1 MIPIIRYSLL
11 KVHKYTPQGT
21 SMYLCLR
28 DVLCVFTIYV
38 VLSIVNKM
46 TEISPPFKNK
56 PYHGMKRLF
65 VKKNGGFLA
74 KDLRNIITNDRFYKL
89 LQDTRITASTPF
101 IWQVEQFPNFE
112 VDFVQ
117 RFDEFADEP
126 EKMIDTVLATAKN
139 SKFCAVLSM
148 TREQAIWYR
157 LYENDGT
164 SERLGTLRYAYLQD
178 YSLDDY
184 TSFETGQKT
193 PMIDT
198 IFVLFNEHEQDPVF
212 NFDGDLMEDHTF
224 KTISAEC
231 KSYNHLDGQLQI
243 KGVLIQ
249 DTGETNSFTFEDSTS
264 EDYFMNDVYVAG
276 YSHFLDSAR
285 EDNRESDWFLFPE
298 EFLDDCHRR
307 PIGLIT

>member
-28 DVLCVFTIYV
+28 DVLCVFSIYV

-101 IWQVEQFPNFE
+101 IWQVEQFPYFE

-126 EKMIDTVLATAKN
+126 ENMIDTVLATAKN
-139 SKFCAVLSM
+139 SGFCAVLSM
-148 TREQAIWYR
+148 TRQQQIWYR

-178 YSLDDY
+178 FFLDHQR
-184 TSFETGQKT
+184 SFETGQKT
-193 PMIDT
+193 PIIDT
-198 IFVLFNEHEQDPVF
+198 IFVFFNKHVQYPLFSL
-212 NFDGDLMEDHTF
+212 DGDLMEDHTF

-231 KSYNHLDGQLQI
+231 KSYNHLDDQLQI
-243 KGVLIQ
+243 KSVLIQ
-249 DTGETNSFTFEDSTS
+249 DTGETNSVTFEDSNS
-264 EDYFMNDVYVAG
+264 EDYFENNAAVSG
-276 YSHFLDSAR
+276 YLCFLDFR
-285 EDNRESDWFLFPE
+285 PDKRESDWLPRPNK
-298 EFLDDCHRR
+298 FLDDSHRR
-307 PIGLIT
+307 PIGL